1 MAFSFLSFE
10 ALAGYSRI
18 LAAGYKMSKE
28 EIISQC
34 DSMISNI
41 RQFLFSLRK
50 KTNVTFFLHN
60 ASGLPLQRWRRIL
73 PVLSPIGGNLQFAR
87 NRLNN
92 EISTLS
98 QNIDNCILID
108 EREIANKIGIRE
120 CAKSIVNQ
128 SKYLGMFHTS
138 YFGKYLA
145 KCYSEH
151 SLSYRLM
158 KNCKAILVDFDNTLW
173 RGVMADGEVQHFHEK
188 QHLLK
193 SLKDQGILLIAISKN
208 NMENIRWEEM
218 TLKKNDFVLLKINWN
233 FKANSVDEISKI
245 LNLGI
250 NSFVFL
256 DDNRHERA
264 LVLDAH
270 PEIVALDPEENQT
283 WRFIKNLCFYP
294 NTQSTEEAKIRTRLY
309 QEQATRSAIINSGSD
324 IKSNL
329 QSLALW
335 FTFNEA
341 KHYDIDRLVEL
352 INRTNQFNL
361 TTRRYTKTQLMEFLK
376 GSEHKIFISSLGDKF
391 GSLGVVAVIILEILN
406 KSECVIDSFVMSCR
420 AMGFSLE
427 KALIDYVVLYCI
439 KHGYKNLFAEYI
451 PTDRNSPCASL
462 YDECKFI
469 RLDNKDKYRIET
481 DSYVSICPDWLLK
494 R

>member
-1 MAFSFLSFE
+1 
-10 ALAGYSRI
+10 
-18 LAAGYKMSKE
+18 
-28 EIISQC
+28 
-34 DSMISNI
+34 
-41 RQFLFSLRK
+41 
-50 KTNVTFFLHN
+50 
-60 ASGLPLQRWRRIL
+60 
-73 PVLSPIGGNLQFAR
+73 
-87 NRLNN
+87 
-92 EISTLS
+92 
-98 QNIDNCILID
+98 
-108 EREIANKIGIRE
+108 
-120 CAKSIVNQ
+120 
-128 SKYLGMFHTS
+128 
-138 YFGKYLA
+138 
-145 KCYSEH
+145 
-151 SLSYRLM
+151 
-158 KNCKAILVDFDNTLW
+158 
-173 RGVMADGEVQHFHEK
+173 MADGEVQHFHEK

-335 FTFNEA
+335 F
-341 KHYDIDRLVEL
+341 
-352 INRTNQFNL
+352 
-361 TTRRYTKTQLMEFLK
+361 
-376 GSEHKIFISSLGDKF
+376 
-391 GSLGVVAVIILEILN
+391 
-406 KSECVIDSFVMSCR
+406 
-420 AMGFSLE
+420 
-427 KALIDYVVLYCI
+427 YV
-439 KHGYKNLFAEYI
+439 
-451 PTDRNSPCASL
+451 
-462 YDECKFI
+462 
-469 RLDNKDKYRIET
+469 
-481 DSYVSICPDWLLK
+481 
-494 R
+494 